1 MRSTEKNE
9 RKLYYMEGQV
19 KKKVIFF
26 MRWLFENF
34 NLVKNYWEN
43 SLIIQINV
51 MRGKSIGAF

>member
-1 MRSTEKNE
+1 
-9 RKLYYMEGQV
+9 MEGQV